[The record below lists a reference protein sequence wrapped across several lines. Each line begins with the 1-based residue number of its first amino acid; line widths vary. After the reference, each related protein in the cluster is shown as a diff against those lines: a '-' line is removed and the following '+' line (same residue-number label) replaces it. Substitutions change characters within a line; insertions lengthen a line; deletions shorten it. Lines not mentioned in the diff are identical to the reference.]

1 MSLADLFASL
11 LGVRVHVVEDHDD
24 SREFLRHVLRQ
35 AGAHVITAS
44 GARAALPFV
53 SDVDIVVTDYAM
65 PGEDGCWLLRQ
76 VETGPH
82 RVPVIVVTGFSD
94 DPDVKSASFARVLRK
109 PTDPWRL
116 CADIREV
123 LGQPH
128 R

>member
-1 MSLADLFASL
+1 MAYEVIQSL
-11 LGVRVHVVEDHDD
+11 LGVRVLVVEDHDD
-24 SREFLRHVLRQ
+24 SRDILEQVLSH
-35 AGAHVITAS
+35 AGAHVVAVS
-44 GARAALPFV
+44 KARAALSLV
-53 SDVDIVVTDYAM
+53 SDVDIVVTDFAM

-76 VETGPH
+76 VEGGPH

>member
-1 MSLADLFASL
+1 MMHFTTRDHHHRARSFYLNSLADS
-11 LGVRVHVVEDHDD
+11 
-24 SREFLRHVLRQ
+24 
-35 AGAHVITAS
+35 S

-82 RVPVIVVTGFSD
+82 RVPVIVVTGFGD
-94 DPDVKSASFARVLRK
+94 NADVRRASFARVLSK

-123 LGQPH
+123 LEQRH
-128 R
+128 C

>member
-1 MSLADLFASL
+1 MAYEVIQSL
-11 LGVRVHVVEDHDD
+11 LGVRVIVVEDHDD
-24 SREFLRHVLRQ
+24 SRDILEQVLSH
-35 AGAHVITAS
+35 AGAHVVAVS
-44 GARAALPFV
+44 NARAALSLV
-53 SDVDIVVTDYAM
+53 SDVDIVVTDFAM

-76 VETGPH
+76 VEGGPH

-94 DPDVKSASFARVLRK
+94 DPDVKSASFARVFRK

>member
-1 MSLADLFASL
+1 MAYEVIQSL
-11 LGVRVHVVEDHDD
+11 LGVRVLVVEDHDD
-24 SREFLRHVLRQ
+24 SRDILEQVLSH
-35 AGAHVITAS
+35 AGAHVVAVS
-44 GARAALPFV
+44 NARAALSLV
-53 SDVDIVVTDYAM
+53 SDVDIVVTDFAM

-76 VETGPH
+76 VEGGPH

-123 LGQPH
+123 LGPPH

>member
-1 MSLADLFASL
+1 MAYEVIQSL
-11 LGVRVHVVEDHDD
+11 LGVRVLVVEDHDD
-24 SREFLRHVLRQ
+24 SRDILEQVLSH
-35 AGAHVITAS
+35 AGAHVVAVS
-44 GARAALPFV
+44 NARAALSLV
-53 SDVDIVVTDYAM
+53 SDVDIVVTDFAM

-76 VETGPH
+76 VEGGPH

>member
-1 MSLADLFASL
+1 MSHRGQRVLLVDDDATLGRLGQRVLTRAGYEVVVTTRSHEALATF
-11 LGVRVHVVEDHDD
+11 
-24 SREFLRHVLRQ
+24 Q
-35 AGAHVITAS
+35 AAPQS
-44 GARAALPFV
+44 FAAL
-53 SDVDIVVTDYAM
+53 ITDYAM